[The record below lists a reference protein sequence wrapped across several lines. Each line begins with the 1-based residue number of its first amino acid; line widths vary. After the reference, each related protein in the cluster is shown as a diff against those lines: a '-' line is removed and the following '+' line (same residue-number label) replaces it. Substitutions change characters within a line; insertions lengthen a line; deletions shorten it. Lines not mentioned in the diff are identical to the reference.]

1 MKHTIKGE
9 NMKKIIERI
18 IGKGICQS
26 CKIQPTKIME
36 EYAGEMTELRL
47 CELCQPWVM
56 TSRRVPKDVN
66 GIQIEDAELFIR
78 MFKEAEGIKE
88 PEDYSDWRNL
98 FNKILPSKSKHLSKI
113 DKDWKIRN
121 DHRHWR
127 RLYYFDILQEI
138 KDYRDSI
145 SFMEENRELSN
156 GGWHDYA
163 RQIAWRH
170 NKQYVEGTHNIITL
184 SLMRSSSD
192 VKGISN
198 EVLAE
203 LIFES
208 IVSNSML
215 KSQLKIFSSI
225 QKNMKGFWIEL
236 YPTTPYSLQLLEE
249 IISGGV
255 GKKLQYKMLAI
266 YYRWSTNEDPSR
278 NFFFRNKDVWARAFL
293 FLREI
298 IDGLESD
305 AIIEAEGILVKGI
318 SGIWY
323 TIRPC
328 RWGKPWSVGIVGGGP
343 LCIDM
348 LRGHM
353 LLPIGDQLASVVL
366 SLRND
371 LDVLQHI
378 TTLVPYMR
386 EENRPESLEVYDEI
400 D

>member
-1 MKHTIKGE
+1 
-9 NMKKIIERI
+9 
-18 IGKGICQS
+18 
-26 CKIQPTKIME
+26 ME
-36 EYAGEMTELRL
+36 EYADEITGLHL

-56 TSRRVPKDVN
+56 TSSNVPKVVK
-66 GIQIEDAELFIR
+66 GIQIGDAELFIR
-78 MFKEAEGIKE
+78 MFKEAEGIEKRGG
-88 PEDYSDWRNL
+88 DTGWRNL
-98 FNKILPSKSKHLSKI
+98 FHKILPNKSKHLPKI

-121 DHRHWR
+121 TGWKG
-127 RLYYFDILQEI
+127 LYYYDILQEI

-145 SFMEENRELSN
+145 SSMEEEYRGLLN

-163 RQIAWRH
+163 RRINWWH
-170 NKQYVEGTHNIITL
+170 HKPCVEGTHNIITL
-184 SLMRSSSD
+184 SLMRSSRN

-215 KSQLKIFSSI
+215 KSQLEIFSSI
-225 QKNMKGFWIEL
+225 QKNMKAFQIEF
-236 YPTTPYSLQLLEE
+236 YPTTPYSLQLLEQ
-249 IISGGV
+249 IISGEM

-266 YYRWSTNEDPSR
+266 YYRWEMDVDPSR
-278 NFFFRNKDVWARAFL
+278 NFFFRDKDVWARAFL

-305 AIIEAEGILVKGI
+305 AVIEAEGILVKGI
-318 SGIWY
+318 SGNWY

-328 RWGKPWSVGIVGGGP
+328 RYGKPWSVGIVGSGL
-343 LCIDM
+343 LCIEM
-348 LRGHM
+348 LREHM

-371 LDVLQHI
+371 LDVSQQII
-378 TTLVPYMR
+378 TLASYIR
-386 EENRPESLEVYDEI
+386 EENRPNPLEADGVGG
-400 D
+400 

>member
-1 MKHTIKGE
+1 MKGE

-18 IGKGICQS
+18 IEKGICQS

-36 EYAGEMTELRL
+36 EYAGEMTGLHL
-47 CELCQPWVM
+47 CELCQPWVL
-56 TSRRVPKDVN
+56 TSRSVPKEVN

-78 MFKEAEGIKE
+78 MFKEVEGIEE
-88 PEDYSDWRNL
+88 PGDDTGWRNL
-98 FNKILPSKSKHLSKI
+98 FHKILPIKSKHLPKI

-121 DHRHWR
+121 EGWKY
-127 RLYYFDILQEI
+127 LYYYDILQEI

-145 SFMEENRELSN
+145 SSMEENRELSN

-170 NKQYVEGTHNIITL
+170 HEPFIRDTHTIITL
-184 SLMRSSSD
+184 SLMRSSSN

-215 KSQLKIFSSI
+215 KSQLEIFSSI
-225 QKNMKGFWIEL
+225 QENMKAFQIEL

-249 IISGGV
+249 IISGGM

-266 YYRWSTNEDPSR
+266 YSRWSTNVDSSR
-278 NFFFRNKDVWARAFL
+278 DFIFRDKDVWARAFL

-298 IDGLESD
+298 IGGLESN
-305 AIIEAEGILVKGI
+305 AVIEAEGILVKGI

-328 RWGKPWSVGIVGGGP
+328 RWGHPWSVGIVGRGP
-343 LCIDM
+343 LCIEM

-353 LLPIGDQLASVVL
+353 FLPIGDQLASVVL

-371 LDVLQHI
+371 LDLSQQII
-378 TTLVPYMR
+378 TLAPYMS
-386 EENRPESLEVYDEI
+386 EENRPEPLEVYDEI

>member
-1 MKHTIKGE
+1 M
-9 NMKKIIERI
+9 KIILERI
-18 IGKGICQS
+18 IEKRICQS
-26 CKIQPTKIME
+26 CKIQSTKIME
-36 EYAGEMTELRL
+36 EYAGEMTGLHL

-56 TSRRVPKDVN
+56 TSRSVPKEVN

-78 MFKEAEGIKE
+78 MFKEVEGIKE
-88 PEDYSDWRNL
+88 PENDTEWRNL
-98 FNKILPSKSKHLSKI
+98 FYKILPTKSKHLPKI
-113 DKDWKIRN
+113 GKDWKIRN
-121 DHRHWR
+121 KGWKY
-127 RLYYFDILQEI
+127 LYYYDILQEI
-138 KDYRDSI
+138 RDYRDSI
-145 SFMEENRELSN
+145 SSMEENRELSN

-249 IISGGV
+249 IISGKM

-278 NFFFRNKDVWARAFL
+278 NFFFRNKDAWARAFL

-328 RWGKPWSVGIVGGGP
+328 RWGKPWSVGIVGRGP
-343 LCIDM
+343 LCIGM

-371 LDVLQHI
+371 LDLSQQII
-378 TTLVPYMR
+378 TLAPYMR
-386 EENRPESLEVYDEI
+386 EENLPTLLEADGIYALFG
-400 D
+400 